1 MKCLIVD
8 DEALA
13 RDVLETYIEKLSHL
27 QLVAQCSNALQAFA
41 ALNKHTVDLMFLDIK
56 MPELSGLELIKTLKS
71 PPKIIITTAF
81 HQHALEGYE
90 LDVVDYLL
98 KPFSFERFAKAV
110 EKAGAREQKSE
121 SKISEDSFSFFV
133 KSDRKMVQIHA
144 AEIIYI
150 EGLKNYLCIYTT
162 HQKVIVHSTLSH
174 LELQLKAFPPIQ
186 RIHKSYLVNKNFI
199 VEIDNQLVILS
210 NKQELP
216 IGSSYKDDFFKDMR
230 IF

>member
-8 DEALA
+8 DEVLA

-90 LDVVDYLL
+90 LNVVDYLL
-98 KPFSFERFAKAV
+98 KPFSFERFAKAI
-110 EKAGAREQKSE
+110 EKAGTRQQSSE
-121 SKISEDSFSFFV
+121 SKQSEEAFSFFV
-133 KSDRKMVQIHA
+133 KRDRKMVQIRA
-144 AEIIYI
+144 ADIIYI
-150 EGLKNYLCIYTT
+150 EGLKNYLCIYTI

-174 LELQLKAFPPIQ
+174 IEMQLKAFSPIQ
-186 RIHKSYLVNKNFI
+186 RMHKSYLVNKNFI
-199 VEIDNQLVILS
+199 VEIDNQTLILT
-210 NKQELP
+210 NKKELP

>member
-121 SKISEDSFSFFV
+121 SKTSEDSFSFFV
-133 KSDRKMVQIHA
+133 KITCV
-144 AEIIYI
+144 
-150 EGLKNYLCIYTT
+150 
-162 HQKVIVHSTLSH
+162 STR
-174 LELQLKAFPPIQ
+174 PI
-186 RIHKSYLVNKNFI
+186 KK
-199 VEIDNQLVILS
+199 
-210 NKQELP
+210 
-216 IGSSYKDDFFKDMR
+216 
-230 IF
+230 